1 MYVILY
7 SRFGTG
13 MGPTILDRV
22 QCRGSES
29 SLFQCP
35 YSVEVGETHVSNS
48 VGIECSKCQ
57 CVQLHVQTAAFEFGL
72 KENNKTHFSSQQ
84 LPLSYQNTFYLVHVP
99 YKYYIYYIVALC
111 IEWRHYLVQESFF
124 SLSR

>member
-13 MGPTILDRV
+13 MGPTILDQV

-48 VGIECSKCQ
+48 VGIECSKSQ
-57 CVQLHVQTAAFEFGL
+57 CVHLHVQTAAFEFGL

-84 LPLSYQNTFYLVHVP
+84 LPLSLTRIHFMYPIQIL
-99 YKYYIYYIVALC
+99 YILHCSSMY
-111 IEWRHYLVQESFF
+111 
-124 SLSR
+124 